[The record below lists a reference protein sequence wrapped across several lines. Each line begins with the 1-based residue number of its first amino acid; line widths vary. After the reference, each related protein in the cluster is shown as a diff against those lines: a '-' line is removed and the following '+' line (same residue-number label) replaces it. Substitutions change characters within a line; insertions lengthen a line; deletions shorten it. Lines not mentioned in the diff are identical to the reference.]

1 MALAHLVKHFGLE
14 PDLELHLLLL
24 VSMGVGKQK
33 IDLPGAVVV
42 PLQNFELVVDEVAV
56 EAMQV
61 VEFL

>member
-1 MALAHLVKHFGLE
+1 MAHLVEHFGLE

-24 VSMGVGKQK
+24 VSMGVGERK

-56 EAMQV
+56 EAMKV
-61 VEFL
+61 VEVL